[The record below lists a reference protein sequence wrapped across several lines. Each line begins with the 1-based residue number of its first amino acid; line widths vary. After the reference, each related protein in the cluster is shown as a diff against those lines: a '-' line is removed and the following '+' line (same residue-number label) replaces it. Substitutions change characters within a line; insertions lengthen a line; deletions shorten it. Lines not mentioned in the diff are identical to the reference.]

1 LEAESA
7 AKVPHCNRLTAPERF
22 AGAAVIFEKTP
33 SLMEALE
40 TTLSSYELERGK
52 PMPSFNHGFVQANL
66 ITELNI
72 RLRKTHT
79 VTSETNLKLADQKTV
94 PDLTVFEKRQPN
106 MQRDMLWTQE
116 IPLTT
121 IEILSPKQ
129 DLDSLLDKAELFL
142 AAGVKSCWV
151 VIPAVGTIAVFTGP
165 ATYRAFANG
174 GAVIDE
180 VLDVEIPLVDIF
192 S

>member
-1 LEAESA
+1 
-7 AKVPHCNRLTAPERF
+7 
-22 AGAAVIFEKTP
+22 
-33 SLMEALE
+33 MEALE
-40 TTLSSYELERGK
+40 TTGFDYERERGK
-52 PMPSFNHGFVQANL
+52 PLPSFNHGFVQANL

-72 RLRKTHT
+72 RLRRTHT

-106 MQRDMLWTQE
+106 MQRDILWTQE

-174 GAVIDE
+174 GAVVDE
-180 VLDVEIPLVDIF
+180 VLGVEIPLADIF